1 MESADLSVVIPIY
14 NEEKNIFPLI
24 DEIIKTININYKNFE
39 IVVVNDASTDNTV
52 TEFQKKKY
60 TKLVKLINNK
70 KNYGQSKSIYEGVR
84 VSKYNT
90 IVTLDGDGQNNPKNI
105 NELVKTY
112 ISNPNIGLVGGIRS
126 KRNDSWWRLFIS
138 KIANNIRNFIL
149 EDNCIDTGCGLKV
162 FNREIFLQLPY
173 FNGIHRYLP
182 ALFLAKG
189 CITKFQDVN
198 HRPRLNG
205 YSKYGTL
212 SRGAKGLRDIIKVV
226 KIIKK
231 IKKNNV

>member
-1 MESADLSVVIPIY
+1 MQLADLSVVIPVY
-14 NEEKNIFPLI
+14 NEEKNIFLLI
-24 DEIIKTININYKNFE
+24 DEVIKTVDKNCKNFE

-52 TEFQKKKY
+52 SEFKKKNY
-60 TKLVKLINNK
+60 PKIVRLINNY
-70 KNYGQSKSIYEGVR
+70 KNYGQSKSIYEGVKA
-84 VSKYNT
+84 SKYNI
-90 IVTLDGDGQNNPKNI
+90 IVTLDGDGQNNPINI
-105 NELVKTY
+105 NDLVETY
-112 ISNPNIGLVGGIRS
+112 ILNPNICLVGGIRK
-126 KRNDSWWRLFIS
+126 KRNDNYWRLFIS
-138 KIANNIRNFIL
+138 RIANSIRTFIL
-149 EDNCIDTGCGLKV
+149 DDKCIDTGCGLKV

-189 CITKFQDVN
+189 CITKFQDVQ

-212 SRGAKGLRDIIKVV
+212 SRGLKGIRDLIKVV

-231 IKKNNV
+231 N

>member
-1 MESADLSVVIPIY
+1 MQLADLSVVIPVY
-14 NEEKNIFPLI
+14 NEEKNIFLLI
-24 DEIIKTININYKNFE
+24 DEVIKIVDKNCKNFE

-52 TEFQKKKY
+52 SEFKKKNY
-60 TKLVKLINNK
+60 PKLVRLINNY
-70 KNYGQSKSIYEGVR
+70 KNYGQSKSIYEGVKA
-84 VSKYNT
+84 SKYNI
-90 IVTLDGDGQNNPKNI
+90 IVTLDGDGQNNPINI
-105 NELVKTY
+105 NDLVEIY
-112 ISNPNIGLVGGIRS
+112 ILNPNIGLVGGIRK
-126 KRNDSWWRLFIS
+126 KRNDSYWRLFIS
-138 KIANNIRNFIL
+138 RIANSIRTFVL
-149 EDNCIDTGCGLKV
+149 DDKCIDTGCGLKV

-189 CITKFQDVN
+189 CITKFQDVQ

-212 SRGAKGLRDIIKVV
+212 SRGLKGIRDLIKVV